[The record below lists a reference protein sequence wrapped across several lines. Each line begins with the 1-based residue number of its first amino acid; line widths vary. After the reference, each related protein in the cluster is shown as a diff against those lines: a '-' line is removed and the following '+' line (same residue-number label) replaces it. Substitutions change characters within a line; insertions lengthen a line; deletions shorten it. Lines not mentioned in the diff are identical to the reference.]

1 MKLKLLVTAALT
13 LLFTACSSIGTTPT
27 EAISFAGIVD
37 GTAAS
42 PTLNGQ
48 KLVLS
53 GANITQDEEEAKAS
67 DLRPGMEI
75 AGKGISNGT
84 EIEVESLEFEDRV
97 KGQIDVINT
106 TENTLDVAGIRIA
119 LDSNSKIVN
128 RNSDGTLTDITLAD
142 LKGDDYIEVH
152 GVPRNDDGVNK
163 DSVLGMFIVRKIED
177 NLKVE
182 FRMHIRNL
190 DSAAKTFTYGLQT
203 YTVDFSAAEVR
214 GNLVDNAMVRVR
226 GYREGQVIKAERV
239 RYGNDDSNGNHGDD
253 HGKYELKGPVSNLD
267 TAAKTFTLLDF
278 SVDYSAA
285 KVEGN
290 LSEGVWVEVKGLFDS
305 TAKTIKASKVETKN
319 HHDDDDDNDDND
331 DDNDLERKGTIEAI
345 DATAMTLTV
354 SGINYW
360 ANSATKVENESSHI
374 SFADLKTGDFVEV
387 YYDLSQ
393 TNADGHSY
401 ASKIEIKTGDDNSG
415 SDDSNDDN

>member
-1 MKLKLLVTAALT
+1 
-13 LLFTACSSIGTTPT
+13 
-27 EAISFAGIVD
+27 
-37 GTAAS
+37 
-42 PTLNGQ
+42 
-48 KLVLS
+48 
-53 GANITQDEEEAKAS
+53 
-67 DLRPGMEI
+67 
-75 AGKGISNGT
+75 
-84 EIEVESLEFEDRV
+84 
-97 KGQIDVINT
+97 
-106 TENTLDVAGIRIA
+106 
-119 LDSNSKIVN
+119 
-128 RNSDGTLTDITLAD
+128 
-142 LKGDDYIEVH
+142 
-152 GVPRNDDGVNK
+152 
-163 DSVLGMFIVRKIED
+163 MFIVRKIED

-182 FRMHIRNL
+182 FRMPIRNL

-226 GYREGQVIKAERV
+226 GVRDGQVIKAERV
-239 RYGNDDSNGNHGDD
+239 RFGDDSSDD
-253 HGKYELKGPVSNLD
+253 NDHSGKYELKGPLSNLD

-290 LSEGVWVEVKGLFDS
+290 ISEGTWVEVKGLFDT

-345 DATAMTLTV
+345 DTTAMTLTV
-354 SGINYW
+354 SGISYW

-401 ASKIEIKTGDDNSG
+401 ASKIEIKTGDDND
-415 SDDSNDDN
+415 DDSNDDNSGNDDINGDH